1 MKEKLI
7 EIFNLR
13 LIKKTK
19 WNEIY
24 YSDTHVFIFNST
36 TKECKIKP
44 RL

>member
-7 EIFNLR
+7 EIFNL
-13 LIKKTK
+13 KYVAATK

-24 YSDTHVFIFNST
+24 QSNTHIFVFNRA

-44 RL
+44 KM